1 MLVPFPRLCRLN
13 CEQKPCSKS
22 PDCPQPLT
30 PSPWVRVCLNDTGG
44 VLVGSVLRKAL
55 CVILQQKAF
64 GHPDATGP
72 EALELKAKQGK

>member
-1 MLVPFPRLCRLN
+1 LPFLKYQAGDEKTGHL
-13 CEQKPCSKS
+13 
-22 PDCPQPLT
+22 PLFQGT
-30 PSPWVRVCLNDTGG
+30 EARPSHGVHVGPLRREPGG